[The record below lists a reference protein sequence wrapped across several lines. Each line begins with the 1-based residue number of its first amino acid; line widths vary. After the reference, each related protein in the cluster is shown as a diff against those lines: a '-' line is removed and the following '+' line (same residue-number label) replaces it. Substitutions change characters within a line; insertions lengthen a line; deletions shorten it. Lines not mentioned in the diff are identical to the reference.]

1 MFKGVMARVGKVC
14 FVFACLLSLTASAG
28 AESLQ
33 STNYRLEES
42 TLGAGGLNQSSS
54 ANYQGRSS
62 VGDVGSGDAASA
74 NYQIKQGSKTTN
86 DPTLSFTIN
95 NGSANLG
102 SFSPG
107 AATTTTSSFSVANYT
122 SYGYVVQILGEP
134 PKNGDHTITPMS
146 STDTSH
152 VGTEQF
158 GINLVANTSPVSVG
172 ANPDHGQ
179 FGEGVAAPN
188 YATSNSFRYVPG
200 ETIATSPK
208 SSGVTQYTITYLVNV
223 GSLTPG
229 GKYTSNQTLVVTGT
243 Y

>member
-1 MFKGVMARVGKVC
+1 MFKGVMTRVGKVF
-14 FVFACLLSLTASAG
+14 FVFACLISLTTSAA

-33 STNYRLEES
+33 SPNYRLEES
-42 TLGAGGLNQSSS
+42 TLGAGGLNQSNS
-54 ANYQGRSS
+54 ASYQGSSS

-74 NYQIKQGSKTTN
+74 NYQIKQGSQTTN

-95 NGSANLG
+95 NGTANLG
-102 SFSPG
+102 DFSP
-107 AATTTTSSFSVANYT
+107 ATATTTTSSFSVANYT
-122 SYGYVVQILGEP
+122 SYGYAVQVIGDP
-134 PKNGDHTITPMS
+134 PKNGNHTIAAMS

-152 VGTEQF
+152 TGTEQF
-158 GINLVANTSPVSVG
+158 GINLVANTSPSSVG

-179 FGEGVAAPN
+179 FGEGTAAPN

-229 GKYTSNQTLVVTGT
+229 GKYTSNQAIVVTGT